1 MSSPKDTSS
10 STAKGYEPQAKKQKT
25 LRLEAARAET
35 YLAPNQPG
43 RVPLN
48 KVSWHPHNRGG
59 QGIIPFHVHNLAH
72 AICTRGTSRRQYNQ
86 VRMVEVPEHVVK
98 QWLSANHHKS
108 TLNPLLASFQAM
120 SHTGPLYA
128 TLCRTHFVEAHKLI
142 LEGGRRFMDQS
153 DGLRFELVNW
163 DCEGRLIQSQ
173 GVVATVYS
181 AKLWEDNDALLAL
194 MHESN
199 YDESEAFQIVYKA
212 RESIFPLSASF
223 AAR

>member
-1 MSSPKDTSS
+1 
-10 STAKGYEPQAKKQKT
+10 
-25 LRLEAARAET
+25 
-35 YLAPNQPG
+35 
-43 RVPLN
+43 
-48 KVSWHPHNRGG
+48 
-59 QGIIPFHVHNLAH
+59 
-72 AICTRGTSRRQYNQ
+72 
-86 VRMVEVPEHVVK
+86 
-98 QWLSANHHKS
+98 
-108 TLNPLLASFQAM
+108 
-120 SHTGPLYA
+120 
-128 TLCRTHFVEAHKLI
+128 
-142 LEGGRRFMDQS
+142 MDQS

>member
-1 MSSPKDTSS
+1 MSSPNDDSS

-25 LRLEAARAET
+25 LRSEAARAET
-35 YLAPNQPG
+35 YLAPNQLG

-48 KVSWHPHNRGG
+48 KISWHPDNRGG
-59 QGIIPFHVHNLAH
+59 QGIMPLHVHDVALD
-72 AICTRGTSRRQYNQ
+72 ICTRGTSKRQYDQ
-86 VRMVEVPEHVVK
+86 VRMVEVPENVMK
-98 QWLSANHHKS
+98 QWLSDNQKKS

-199 YDESEAFQIVYKA
+199 YDESEECKIVYEA